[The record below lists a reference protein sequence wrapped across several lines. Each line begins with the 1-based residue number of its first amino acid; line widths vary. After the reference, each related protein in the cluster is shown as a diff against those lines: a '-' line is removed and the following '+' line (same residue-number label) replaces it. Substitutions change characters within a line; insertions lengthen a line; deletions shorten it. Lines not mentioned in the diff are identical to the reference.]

1 MAEMLGGE
9 GVGVRDTTLAKHVV
23 KQKLKGK
30 GNIFNLR
37 EDRLGMWMLT
47 WALQEVQKQ
56 SY

>member
-1 MAEMLGGE
+1 MLGGE